1 MNYLRYRWSQFCNNV
16 KGVFKLSITSYSNTG
31 VWIENMYKQTEQTE
45 QEIPANV
52 IPSTNSLLSNRMKD
66 LDSPSGNLDVRR
78 IV

>member
-31 VWIENMYKQTEQTE
+31 VWIENMCKQSEQTE

-66 LDSPSGNLDVRR
+66 LDSPSGNLDVGR